1 MKLLKKMLSA
11 TLAVFLLFSAAP
23 LSVLAAD
30 PGNQK
35 TGVAFITAN
44 TLRLRSAPSTSSAT
58 LAYATTGEVTVL
70 LGRSG
75 DWYHVLY
82 NLQEGYM
89 HSSHLNTTTVENVEL
104 GYGKVNYAKVNMR
117 TGPGT
122 SYSRIGQSS
131 KNDLCYIVG
140 INKQWYKVI
149 WNDQICYIRSDYLDL
164 TEMPYENKASSK
176 SPIFFQGGKSTGTPV
191 SATTLK
197 NSSNYIAPN
206 GSSKATAI
214 IATAKKYIGVPYV
227 WGGSAPSGFD
237 CSGLVQYVFKQHGI
251 TLNRT
256 TKTQYQHGTFV
267 AKSNLQPG
275 DLVFFQNTYTAGIS
289 HVGIYIGSGE
299 FIHASSS
306 QGVTISSLSNSYW
319 SSHYYGAR
327 RVL

>member
-23 LSVLAAD
+23 LSAMAAD

-35 TGVAFITAN
+35 TGVAFITASS
-44 TLRLRSAPSTSSAT
+44 LRLRSAPSTSSAT

-89 HSSHLNTTTVENVEL
+89 HSSHLNATTVENVEL

-164 TEMPYENKASSK
+164 TQIPYENKASSNT
-176 SPIFFQGGKSTGTPV
+176 PLFYRGGKSTGLAP
-191 SATTLK
+191 SASALNGNG
-197 NSSNYIAPN
+197 NSTGAKIVAD
-206 GSSKATAI
+206 
-214 IATAKKYIGVPYV
+214 AKKYLGVPYV
-227 WGGSAPSGFD
+227 WGGTTPSGFD
-237 CSGLVQYVFKQHGI
+237 CSGLTFYVMRENGI
-251 TLNRT
+251 SIPRT
-256 TKTQYQHGTFV
+256 SETQYTAGTYV
-267 AKSNLQPG
+267 SRSNLQPG
-275 DLVFFQNTYTAGIS
+275 DLVFFENTYREGIS
-289 HVGIYIGSGE
+289 HVGIYVGNGQ
-299 FIHASSS
+299 FIHAASSGVIISNLSSS
-306 QGVTISSLSNSYW
+306 YYDSR
-319 SSHYYGAR
+319 YYGAR
-327 RVL
+327 RVI